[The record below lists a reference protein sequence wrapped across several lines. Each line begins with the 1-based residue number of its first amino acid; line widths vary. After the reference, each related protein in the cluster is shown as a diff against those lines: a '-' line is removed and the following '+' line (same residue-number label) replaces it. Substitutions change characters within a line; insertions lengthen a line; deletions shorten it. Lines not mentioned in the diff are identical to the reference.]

1 MTYLDYI
8 IQRYLENGGNLFM
21 FDLLRRVK
29 FRWLLVGLV
38 ELLII
43 AAYVVTRKLFSADI
57 PFLAS
62 EALSYIVVGAIFF
75 ITLIAT
81 IFSIHS
87 FEKSARQ
94 NYVTIT
100 NTLGA
105 DISEAYSFGEIGLLM
120 YNDKKEVIWSS
131 NLFTER
137 GIKVM
142 GQVVDERFP
151 NLKPLFANMN
161 KEENEPVEEIIN
173 QRQYS
178 VMNLSELNVLI
189 FKDIS
194 EVTGL
199 YKLREEEAPV
209 FVMIQLDNLYDVV
222 NISADDEFV
231 QMEALIRKAIADW
244 GRENAIV
251 IKKIKDDTYFGVLS
265 EQSYQVI
272 KDGEF
277 KILTDV
283 NKFGGYK
290 DVTFTVSLGFGRGV
304 QNFSKLSELASSAI
318 DVAQSRGGDQ
328 VVVNNFGGKMEFYG
342 GLGSEA
348 KIRRNPVRNK
358 VLAQSFFSHIQTFST
373 IFILV
378 HKQAD
383 FDAIGAALGV
393 ISIAQAANRPAYIVY
408 EDKQIE
414 TKAKSML
421 KEMFTKSEL
430 EAISITPSKAV
441 ERINDE
447 CLVVVVDVN
456 RPILTTAERLLEKAQ
471 NVAVIDHHRRAEDAI
486 DSPIFS
492 HIDTAASSASEL
504 IVEMIMN
511 ITENVKITPKVATYM
526 LAGILLDTGGFKA
539 RTTEATF
546 RAAMHLKEFGAD
558 NTIADSY
565 LKDEFEEFTLK
576 TKIMSNVESPYFGIV
591 IATAP
596 TNQIVD
602 RTLLARVG
610 DELVSVKGVRAAFV
624 VGYISD
630 RVVGLSARSDGNVN
644 IQFIMEKMG
653 GGGHHSA
660 AAAQVSNEKLEN
672 VNAQLKKILSLY
684 INEITGKE
692 ESYGSN
698 TTSRR

>member
-1 MTYLDYI
+1 
-8 IQRYLENGGNLFM
+8 M
-21 FDLLRRVK
+21 FELLRRVK
-29 FRWLLVGLV
+29 YRWLILSLVN
-38 ELLII
+38 LLII
-43 AAYVVTRKLFSADI
+43 GGYIIVNKLFAEDV
-57 PFLAS
+57 PFFAS
-62 EALSYIVVGAIFF
+62 EEMTYIVVALVFAISFVAA
-75 ITLIAT
+75 IV
-81 IFSIHS
+81 SIHF
-87 FEKSARQ
+87 FEKAARH
-94 NYVTIT
+94 NYVTVS

-120 YNDKKEVIWSS
+120 YNDKREIVWSS

-142 GQVVDERFP
+142 GQIIDEKFPDLLPFFNNPDKDKKDPIDVV
-151 NLKPLFANMN
+151 
-161 KEENEPVEEIIN
+161 VN
-173 QRQYS
+173 QRKYS

-194 EVTGL
+194 EVTNL
-199 YKLREEEAPV
+199 FELRQEEAPV

-231 QMEALIRKAIADW
+231 QMEAMIRRTIADW
-244 GRENAIV
+244 AKENSVV

-265 EQSYQVI
+265 EQSFENI
-272 KDGEF
+272 KAGEF
-277 KILTDV
+277 KVLNDV
-283 NKFGGYK
+283 TRVGGYK
-290 DVTFTVSLGFGRGV
+290 DLTFTISLGFGRGV
-304 QNFSKLSELASSAI
+304 QNFAKLSELASSAI
-318 DVAQSRGGDQ
+318 DVAQSRGGCQ

-342 GLGSEA
+342 GMGSEA

-358 VLAQSFFSHIQTFST
+358 VLAQSFYSHIQTYST

-378 HKQAD
+378 HLQAD

-393 ISIAQAANRPAYIVY
+393 VSIAQAANRPAYIVY

-414 TKAKSML
+414 PKARNML
-421 KEMFTKSEL
+421 KDTFTKSEL
-430 EAISITPSKAV
+430 EAMSITPNRAI

-456 RPILTTAERLLEKAQ
+456 RPSITTAARLLEKAP

-511 ITENVKITPKVATYM
+511 ISESVKVSPKVATYM
-526 LAGILLDTGGFKA
+526 LAGILLDTGGFKV

-546 RAAMHLKEFGAD
+546 RAAMHLKELGAD
-558 NTIADSY
+558 NSIADNY
-565 LKDEFEEFTLK
+565 LKDEYEEFTLK
-576 TKIMSNVESPYFGIV
+576 TKIMSNIESPYFGVV

-596 TNQIVD
+596 ANQIID

-610 DELVSVKGVRAAFV
+610 DELVGVKGVRAAFV
-624 VGYISD
+624 VGYLSD
-630 RVVGLSARSDGNVN
+630 RTVGISARSDGNVN
-644 IQFIMEKMG
+644 VQFIIEKMG

-660 AAAQVSNEKLEN
+660 AAVQINNEKLEN
-672 VNAQLKKILSLY
+672 VHAQLKKVLSLY

-692 ESYGSN
+692 DAYGSN
-698 TTSRR
+698 SASRR